1 MKKLILYLIITNASI
16 YSYSQGIVFEHG
28 TFQEALNKA
37 KAENKLLFMDCYT
50 NWCGPCKML
59 QNNTFPNEEVGT
71 FFNDNFICYK
81 MECEHDEGPT
91 ICNRFAISA
100 YPTLLFIDGD
110 GKVVQKSMGYRPPE
124 SLISEGKR
132 ALGGSTALLGEYK
145 TKYQNGDK
153 SEAILKGLVLNLAKN
168 GESFDIYWKEYLA
181 TQKSENLLSDEN
193 AKMIF
198 ELTNSIN
205 SPSISYF
212 KEFKDYFIEKY
223 GAESY
228 ERKQESIVSKSV
240 KEAVL
245 KNDKTLF
252 NNAIMLLQSNKMS
265 RGAEI
270 IQKQSMVFYSGVN
283 DMVNYDKVAMAFLKK
298 NKLVA
303 PPVFSDIM
311 DKYIHNIEN
320 SSLLN
325 KAIAICKKSISNENK
340 YYNNLILASLLY
352 KMNNKTDAYA
362 IGQYA
367 IELGKIEGVNY
378 WPAQELVNKIQIER
392 GAKK

>member
-1 MKKLILYLIITNASI
+1 MKKIILFLILSNTYIN
-16 YSYSQGIVFEHG
+16 SYSQGIVFEHG
-28 TFQEALNKA
+28 SFQEALNKA
-37 KAENKLLFMDCYT
+37 KAEKKMLFMDCYT

-81 MECEHDEGPT
+81 IECEHDEGPT
-91 ICNRFAISA
+91 ICNRFVINA

-110 GKVVQKSMGYRPPE
+110 GNIVQKSMGYRPPE

-132 ALGGSTALLGEYK
+132 ALGGSTALLSEYK

-181 TQKSENLLSDEN
+181 TQKSEYLLSDEN

-212 KEFKDYFIEKY
+212 KQFKDFFIEKY

-228 ERKQESIVSKSV
+228 ERKQESIVSKSI
-240 KEAVL
+240 KDAIL
-245 KNDKTLF
+245 KNDKTIF
-252 NNAIMLLQSNKMS
+252 NNAILLIQSNKMS
-265 RGAEI
+265 RGTEF
-270 IQKQSMVFYSGVN
+270 IQKQSMIYYSGVN
-283 DMVNYDKVAMAFLKK
+283 DMVNYDKIAMEYLKK
-298 NKLVA
+298 SKNIA
-303 PPVFSDIM
+303 PTVFIDIM
-311 DKYIHNIEN
+311 DKYIRIIEN
-320 SSLLN
+320 PSLLN
-325 KAIAICKKSISNENK
+325 KAVAICKKSISKENK

-392 GAKK
+392 GAKQ